1 VKKMSATIPY
11 EQNPLICTTEKT
23 QLLRRRNKYD
33 MLALILAAC
42 KKQPRTQSWL
52 IAHLGLSTRSAKNFL
67 RFLVAARLIEAH
79 KPQGGKKN
87 YITTA
92 DGKKALKHYV
102 VLTTQYFSI

>member
-1 VKKMSATIPY
+1 MSAIIQQ
-11 EQNPLICTTEKT
+11 ENILISTEKT

-33 MLALILAAC
+33 ILAVILVAC
-42 KKQPRTQSWL
+42 RKRPRTQSWL
-52 IAHLGLSTRSAKNFL
+52 ISHLGLSTSSAKRNLNFL
-67 RFLVAARLIEAH
+67 VNARLIEANN
-79 KPQGGKKN
+79 PQGLKT